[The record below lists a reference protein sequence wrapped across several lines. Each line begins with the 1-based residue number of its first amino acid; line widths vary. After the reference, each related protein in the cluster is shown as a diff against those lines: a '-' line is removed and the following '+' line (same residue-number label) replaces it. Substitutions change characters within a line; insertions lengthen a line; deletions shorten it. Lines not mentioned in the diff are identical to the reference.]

1 MDGLCVYQIEMR
13 RPVSRGMRYAPNVRR
28 ARGTKKRRP
37 AMKKISTVQI
47 FESKIFK
54 EHRLTIGLDL
64 GDQWS
69 CYCILDEAGRIL
81 LEQKVATT
89 PEALKQTFAK
99 IPRSSLIALE
109 TGTHSPWV
117 SRLLTE
123 LGYKVIVAHAQK
135 VQLITKS
142 NRKDDRHDARTLARL
157 ARIDPELLGPVRH
170 RSAQAQIH
178 LTVIRARAELVSA
191 RTALVNAARGLV
203 KSYGQRLPKCGTQQ
217 VSGKLADGLSVE
229 LRDVLGPLLK
239 EVESLN
245 ERIQEYD
252 ERMEK
257 MAKEEYPEVS
267 LLQQVKG
274 VGTQI
279 SLTYVLTIEDP
290 YRFPKSRA
298 VGCFLGLRP
307 GRRNSGESEPQK
319 GISKEGDRYLRTMM
333 VQGAHY
339 ILGPFGE
346 DSDLRR
352 WGRKLAERGG
362 ANAKKRAVV
371 AVARKLAVLL
381 HRLWVSGEVYEP
393 LRNSQK
399 AMRAAA

>member
-1 MDGLCVYQIEMR
+1 
-13 RPVSRGMRYAPNVRR
+13 
-28 ARGTKKRRP
+28 
-37 AMKKISTVQI
+37 MKKTSTVQALQS
-47 FESKIFK
+47 ENFK
-54 EHRLTIGLDL
+54 EQKLTIGVDL
-64 GDQWS
+64 GDCWS
-69 CYCILDEAGRIL
+69 FYCVLDEAGKII
-81 LEQKVATT
+81 LEQKVPTT
-89 PEALKQTFAK
+89 PEAMKQTFEK
-99 IPRSSLIALE
+99 IPQSRIALE

-123 LGYKVIVAHAQK
+123 LGHEVIVAHAQK

-170 RSAQAQIH
+170 RSVQAQLH

-203 KSYGQRLPKCGTQQ
+203 KSYGQRLPKCATQQ
-217 VSGKLADGLSVE
+217 VNRELAAALSPE
-229 LRDVLGPLLK
+229 LRDVLEPLLQ

-245 ERIQEYD
+245 ERIKQYD

-257 MAKEEYPEVS
+257 LAKEVYPQVS
-267 LLQQVKG
+267 LLKQVKG

-279 SLTYVLTIEDP
+279 ALTYVLTIEDP
-290 YRFPKSRA
+290 YRFPKSRE

-319 GISKEGDRYLRTMM
+319 KISKEGDRYLRTMM

-352 WGRKLAERGG
+352 WGLKLAARGG
-362 ANAKKRAVV
+362 KNAKKRAVV

-381 HRLWVSGEVYEP
+381 HRLWVGGEVYEP

-399 AMRAAA
+399 AMREVA